1 MTIDELKQQ
10 NEQLKKDI
18 SYFKRLYENKLHET
32 HDWIKVA
39 LNRQNI
45 IDELGGKL
53 HKNDDHFVD
62 VAKKLDIAVKALE
75 KYKIEDETNN
85 ISEDVRFAEIALA
98 KIKELSDVC
107 I

>member
-1 MTIDELKQQ
+1 M
-10 NEQLKKDI
+10 N
-18 SYFKRLYENKLHET
+18 FYE
-32 HDWIKVA
+32 A
-39 LNRQNI
+39 R
-45 IDELGGKL
+45 
-53 HKNDDHFVD
+53 VD
-62 VAKKLDIAVKALE
+62 VLENEKEELQQKLDIAMDALE